1 MSFAKLRSK
10 VKQTVFLAYRYPTQ
24 ARNEFENFLSR
35 KEEILA
41 DTVWIWIS
49 SFEDDFRW
57 FQV

>member
-41 DTVWIWIS
+41 DTV
-49 SFEDDFRW
+49 
-57 FQV
+57 